1 MRYGI
6 AVIHNIQRRRV
17 PCPKVEVVDTVGA
30 GDCFVGTFAYQ
41 LGHLL
46 QKKSFAECSMDEL
59 AEMVRAGCA
68 ASSYSVQFRGGC
80 EKYPETLMFLVCCVT
95 ELSYFTIESE
105 IHKGE
110 QTK

>member
-1 MRYGI
+1 M
-6 AVIHNIQRRRV
+6 

-46 QKKSFAECSMDEL
+46 EKKPFAECSMDEL

-80 EKYPETLMFLVCCVT
+80 EKYPENLMFCVCSHS
-95 ELSYFTIESE
+95 LGRRFPTI
-105 IHKGE
+105 GNDLCR
-110 QTK
+110 

>member
-1 MRYGI
+1 M
-6 AVIHNIQRRRV
+6 

-46 QKKSFAECSMDEL
+46 EKKPFAECSMDEL

-80 EKYPETLMFLVCCVT
+80 EKYPENLMFCVCSHS
-95 ELSYFTIESE
+95 LGRRFPTIDNDLYR
-105 IHKGE
+105 
-110 QTK
+110 

>member
-1 MRYGI
+1 M
-6 AVIHNIQRRRV
+6 
-17 PCPKVEVVDTVGA
+17 DTVGA

-46 QKKSFAECSMDEL
+46 EKKAFGECSMNEL

-80 EKYPETLMFLVCCVT
+80 EKYPEKLMSCVCYDTQNTAIFTVDQIANTGISTL
-95 ELSYFTIESE
+95 S
-105 IHKGE
+105 
-110 QTK
+110 